1 MDCSGANQEITIPQ
15 GDSAPYCI
23 ALPYFAPGATRGE
36 SCEATIP
43 CYLYEV
49 SGNDGTSNKGSF
61 EFSYTNC
68 DGTVINTSVVNTR
81 TITVCARVDT
91 VTSES
96 ESVSISVDMGVCT
109 QNPPTA
115 TPLPQLYEFFISNG
129 ANSDNGHC
137 DQNQL
142 MTMSIFSISNTIPF
156 MLNTVIYDSS
166 EEPFNGN
173 GLYYAVSVTSGD
185 NTNNQPYYVIL
196 VNSAGEV
203 NSVSTITNCDGPG
216 NSQ

>member
-1 MDCSGANQEITIPQ
+1 MA
-15 GDSAPYCI
+15 
-23 ALPYFAPGATRGE
+23 
-36 SCEATIP
+36 
-43 CYLYEV
+43 
-49 SGNDGTSNKGSF
+49 
-61 EFSYTNC
+61 
-68 DGTVINTSVVNTR
+68 
-81 TITVCARVDT
+81 
-91 VTSES
+91 
-96 ESVSISVDMGVCT
+96 
-109 QNPPTA
+109 NPPTA

-203 NSVSTITNCDGPG
+203 NNVSTITNCGGSG
-216 NSQ
+216 NTQ